1 MRRGFSGGKEE
12 RECSLGE
19 VEGAFAVERWS
30 VSGRTSA
37 DIVKPNWGYRHTHT
51 LPA

>member
-1 MRRGFSGGKEE
+1 MWRGFSSGKEE

-19 VEGAFAVERWS
+19 VEGAFAVGRWR

-37 DIVKPNWGYRHTHT
+37 EIAEPNWEYQHTHT

>member
-1 MRRGFSGGKEE
+1 MWGGLSGGEE
-12 RECSLGE
+12 KRECSLGE

-30 VSGRTSA
+30 VSGRTSVNVA
-37 DIVKPNWGYRHTHT
+37 KPNWVYQHTHT

>member
-1 MRRGFSGGKEE
+1 MWRGLFGGEEE

-19 VEGAFAVERWS
+19 IEGAFAVARWS
-30 VSGRTSA
+30 VSDCTSA
-37 DIVKPNWGYRHTHT
+37 EIAKPNWGYQHTHT